1 MISLVRN
8 SSNSLLGGS
17 RFSRFIGR
25 TLRERNFN
33 KLLLTALL
41 IGAVSS
47 AMAQADYSTGLFSVS
62 PTKQV
67 YLAKT
72 NLSTS
77 ASGFYTW
84 DEAHALT
91 GCELLT
97 EDEWHFL
104 LQSRCGGQKEAYELY
119 ALGRVEGTNGLVI
132 LPDAEVWHWP
142 TEALRLA
149 WNNYN
154 TQHGYE
160 KNTYTSE
167 EWALMETNGAVFLP
181 AAGYWTG
188 SAVEDG
194 NQHGAY
200 WIDTEDEGN
209 TTKAYRLQFDNNIV
223 VEYETFPK
231 TNYYSVRTVQTASAP
246 IKLSEYDQPEVFA
259 AKKDALSGET
269 TVGIYRT
276 LRKAGCFNTLTL
288 PFNVPDIA
296 ASPLAGAEVYEFVGA
311 AVVGDALQ
319 LDITPLVGNALTA
332 GTPYLIQWS
341 NTGEVLFDM
350 TFTDITWDADNTAD
364 DAGANPVVF
373 HGFYGRTHIDNDM
386 DLESNHL
393 NLFLGANNTLYWPT
407 DGNDA
412 DAKMLGFRAWFQI
425 TNSGASLAPIYRGMP
440 AALRIRSTAT
450 DMESVQHSEVGIQK
464 ELRNG
469 QIIINRNGEK
479 YSTTGQKL

>member
-41 IGAVSS
+41 IGAVGS
-47 AMAQADYSTGLFSVS
+47 AWAQEFSTGLFSVS

-84 DEAHALT
+84 DEAHGLT

-104 LQSRCGGQKEAYELY
+104 LQSRCGGQKEAYELF
-119 ALGRVEGTNGLVI
+119 ALGCVNGTNGLVI

-259 AKKDALSGET
+259 AKKAALSGET
-269 TVGIYRT
+269 SVGIYRT

-296 ASPLAGAEVYEFVGA
+296 ASPLAGAQVYEFVDATVENG
-311 AVVGDALQ
+311 ALQ
-319 LDITPLVGNALTA
+319 LDITPLVGSALTA

-350 TFTDITWDADNTAD
+350 TFADITWDDDDNAD
-364 DAGANPVVF
+364 DAGSSPVVF
-373 HGFYGRTHIDNDM
+373 HGFYGRTHINNDM
-386 DLESNHL
+386 DSESNHL

-469 QIIINRNGEK
+469 QIIIIRNGEQ
-479 YSTTGQKL
+479 YSITGQKL

>member
-1 MISLVRN
+1 MRN
-8 SSNSLLGGS
+8 MVSM
-17 RFSRFIGR
+17 
-25 TLRERNFN
+25 ERNFN

-72 NLSTS
+72 NLSGG

-119 ALGRVEGTNGLVI
+119 ALGCVNGTNGLVI
-132 LPDAEVWHWP
+132 LPDAEVWQWP

-154 TQHGYE
+154 TQQGYE
-160 KNTYTSE
+160 KNTYTSA

-181 AAGYWTG
+181 AAGYWNGT
-188 SAVEDG
+188 AVEDD
-194 NQHGAY
+194 NLHGSY
-200 WIDTEDEGN
+200 WIDTEDESN
-209 TTKAYRLQFDNNIV
+209 PTTKAYRLKIENNEV
-223 VEYETFPK
+223 TEMQKMAK
-231 TNYYSVRTVQTASAP
+231 TSYYSVRTVQTASAP

-259 AKKDALSGET
+259 AKKAALSSQT

-296 ASPLAGAEVYEFVGA
+296 ASPLAGAQVYEFVGA
-311 AVVGDALQ
+311 TVENGALQ
-319 LDITPLVGNALTA
+319 LDITPLLGNALTA

-350 TFTDITWDADNTAD
+350 TFADITWDADNTAD
-364 DAGANPVVF
+364 DAGASPVVF

-386 DLESNHL
+386 DSESNHL

-407 DGNDA
+407 DGSDA

-450 DMESVQHSEVGIQK
+450 DMEQITDDRLPMTNKVIKDG
-464 ELRNG
+464 R
-469 QIIINRNGEK
+469 IIIIRNGEK
-479 YSTTGQKL
+479 YSITGQKL

>member
-1 MISLVRN
+1 MSQ
-8 SSNSLLGGS
+8 
-17 RFSRFIGR
+17 
-25 TLRERNFN
+25 ERNFN

-41 IGAVSS
+41 IGAVGS
-47 AMAQADYSTGLFSVS
+47 AWAQEFSTGLFSVS

-72 NLSTS
+72 NLTGG

-84 DEAHALT
+84 DEAHALI

-119 ALGRVEGTNGLVI
+119 ALGCVNGTNGLVI

-167 EWALMETNGAVFLP
+167 QWALMETNGAVFLP

-188 SAVEDG
+188 TAVEDA
-194 NQHGAY
+194 NLHGSY

-209 TTKAYRLQFDNNIV
+209 PTTKAYRLKIENNEVNELI
-223 VEYETFPK
+223 TMPK
-231 TNYYSVRTVQTASAP
+231 SNYYSVRTVQTASEP

-259 AKKDALSGET
+259 VKKAALSGET
-269 TVGIYRT
+269 SVGIYRT

-288 PFNVPDIA
+288 PFNVPNIA
-296 ASPLAGAEVYEFVGA
+296 SSPLAGAEVYEFAGA
-311 AVVGDALQ
+311 AVEGDALQ
-319 LDITPLVGNALTA
+319 LDITPLVGSSLTA
-332 GTPYLIQWS
+332 GTPYLIQWP
-341 NTGEVLFDM
+341 NNGQVLFDM
-350 TFTDITWDADNTAD
+350 TFDGITWDDDQSAD
-364 DAGANPVVF
+364 DAGSGDVALR
-373 HGFYGRTHIDNDM
+373 GFYGRTHIDD
-386 DLESNHL
+386 DVHGTTHL
-393 NLFLGANNTLYWPT
+393 NLFLMGNNQLYWPT
-407 DGNDA
+407 DGSDPS
-412 DAKMLGFRAWFQI
+412 AKMLGFRAWFQI
-425 TNSGASLAPIYRGMP
+425 DGGSIAGAPVYHGMP
-440 AALRIRSTAT
+440 ATLRIVSTTT
-450 DMESVQHSEVGIQK
+450 DVEQITNDLLPMTNKVIK
-464 ELRNG
+464 DG
-469 QIIINRNGEK
+469 QLIINRNGEQ
-479 YSTTGQKL
+479 YSITGQKL